1 MTGRTHD
8 LAAFTLLNGVF
19 IYYPLTS
26 ISLST
31 LFVSISANLIGGL
44 TPDIDQ
50 PTADLWRRIPAGSII
65 GRIIYPILG
74 SHRMISHSLLGV
86 IVFGFVSAKFLDAI
100 RNVLIVDM
108 NIVWFSFMIGF
119 VSHLIMD
126 VITKEGE
133 PLLFPLPFK
142 FGIPPFHFLR
152 VQTGGMVE
160 KSIIFPGLMLLNGYL
175 IYSNYHK
182 YLDFLKL
189 FIK

>member
-50 PTADLWRRIPAGSII
+50 PTADLWRRIPAGSIS